1 MIRQRLICRQRQN
14 GADFMP
20 TDAKQALDD
29 HARSIDALHQKLAA
43 MPGADKERLNE
54 AAGKYKAAHKQ
65 FEDDALGCM
74 N

>member
-1 MIRQRLICRQRQN
+1 MRQSLTSRQRQN
-14 GADFMP
+14 GADLMS

-29 HARSIDALHQKLAA
+29 HARSIDSLHQKLAS
-43 MPGADKERLNE
+43 MPGTDTARLND
-54 AAGKYKAAHKQ
+54 AFGKYKAAHKQ